1 MDTNKQTTLDTFLL
15 LALHASALLG
25 LRAESLLPR
34 ARLEVARELTVPEL
48 ATTLRALA
56 DRGLVLA
63 TDSALGGPR
72 WRITEAGTALLTEYA
87 LL

>member
-1 MDTNKQTTLDTFLL
+1 MDSTKQTNLETFLL
-15 LALHASALLG
+15 LALQSVGQLG

-34 ARLEVARELTVPEL
+34 ARLEIARDLTAPEL
-48 ATTLRALA
+48 ASTLRSLA

-72 WRITEAGTALLTEYA
+72 WRITETGAAKLTEYG

>member
-1 MDTNKQTTLDTFLL
+1 MDSTKQTSLETFLL
-15 LALHASALLG
+15 LALHASAQLG
-25 LRAESLLPR
+25 LRAESMLPR
-34 ARLEVARELTVPEL
+34 ARLEIARELTAPEL
-48 ATTLRALA
+48 ASTLRSLA

-72 WRITEAGTALLTEYA
+72 WRITETGAAKLTEYG